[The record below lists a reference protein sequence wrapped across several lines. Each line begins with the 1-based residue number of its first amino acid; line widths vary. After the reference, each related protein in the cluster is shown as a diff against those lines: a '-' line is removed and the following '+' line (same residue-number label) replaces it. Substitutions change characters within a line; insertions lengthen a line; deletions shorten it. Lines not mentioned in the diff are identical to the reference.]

1 MKDAEILERM
11 IDKELDK
18 YLLDTSVTDNYDAC
32 QKEVD
37 KKLEYFYKRVKEVC
51 AEMAHKY
58 EIDHNTILLDMVIP
72 SLEAEA
78 GENK

>member
-1 MKDAEILERM
+1 MKDAEFLERM
-11 IDKELDK
+11 RDAELDK
-18 YLLDTSVTDNYDAC
+18 YLLDTSVTDNYEAC

-58 EIDHNTILLDMVIP
+58 EIDHNTILFDMVVP

-78 GENK
+78 TE